1 MDKSLRQTYED
12 EIQCLQEE
20 ICILEQ
26 KAKKTRLYSQE
37 FLKTMHLQNEKL
49 SMQNLESWKYSTADL
64 ETQVEQAK
72 SQIALL
78 TQLTGIGFGQYN
90 MTTVSEGNNKKK
102 KYRLSGYSY
111 SLHFELEFELT
122 EIQAEKNVM
131 TTVTDLNIILELSD
145 VCDLNRFIS
154 SFSSTILHFSAWSE
168 AGWSQ
173 ASKQREEK
181 TRNTFIVLEGPA
193 QVISGEKWLGA
204 RRVNPITTANGPRPS
219 TSSWRVQSR
228 TEERKSLLLFF
239 RTISV
244 FAKWYEYRRSTF
256 RHFKEKYP
264 EVVRLPE
271 GTGGEYMVLK
281 CYDLPGI
288 VLKIFW
294 KILVS
299 EEGVVTPVLDLLTK
313 IPTEALNFDTEKVM
327 DSAPTTFRRLLCLH
341 GIEAAIECLIE
352 LCKEP

>member
-1 MDKSLRQTYED
+1 MYGIKLGKSLLAKFMDKSLRQTYED

-154 SFSSTILHFSAWSE
+154 
-168 AGWSQ
+168 
-173 ASKQREEK
+173 
-181 TRNTFIVLEGPA
+181 
-193 QVISGEKWLGA
+193 
-204 RRVNPITTANGPRPS
+204 
-219 TSSWRVQSR
+219 R